1 MKFFPRKFLKKS
13 EGDMIL
19 NCIKNAEKQTS
30 GEIRV
35 HFQKK
40 IKKPVINA
48 AVDTFFELKMDQTK
62 DRNGVLF
69 FIVPRKKQF
78 AIIGDEG
85 INNVV
90 PDDFWEEVKS
100 VLESHFEDRSWA
112 QGICKGIELTGEKL
126 KKYFPYEE
134 DDINELSDEISYS

>member
-1 MKFFPRKFLKKS
+1 MIFFPRKFLKKK
-13 EGDMIL
+13 EGDKIL
-19 NCIKNAEKQTS
+19 KSIKNAEKKTS

-40 IKKPVINA
+40 IKKPVIEA
-48 AVDTFFELKMDQTK
+48 AVDTFFRLKMDETK

-100 VLESHFEDRSWA
+100 ILETHFKDKSWA
-112 QGICKGIELTGEKL
+112 EGLIKGIEITGEKL
-126 KKYFPYEE
+126 KKYFPHEE
-134 DDINELSDEISYS
+134 DDKNELSDEISYS

>member
-1 MKFFPRKFLKKS
+1 MIFFPRKFLKKA
-13 EGDMIL
+13 EGDVIL
-19 NCIKNAEKQTS
+19 NSIKEVERKTS

-40 IKKPVINA
+40 IKKPVIDA
-48 AVDTFFELKMDQTK
+48 AVDKFFELKMDETK

-90 PDDFWEEVKS
+90 PDDFWEEVRAI
-100 VLESHFEDRSWA
+100 LESHFKNKLWA
-112 QGICKGIELTGEKL
+112 EGIIKGIELTGEKL

>member
-1 MKFFPRKFLKKS
+1 MVFFPRKFLKKQ

-19 NCIKNAEKQTS
+19 KCIKEAESKTS

-40 IKKPVINA
+40 IKDDVLTEA
-48 AVDTFFELKMDQTK
+48 AKKFYDLKMDKTK
-62 DRNGVLF
+62 DKNGVLI

-85 INNVV
+85 INKVV
-90 PDDFWEEVKS
+90 PDDFWNEIKD
-100 VLESHFEDRSWA
+100 VLEKYFKNSNWA
-112 QGICKGIELTGEKL
+112 EGICKAIKLSGEKL
-126 KKYFPYEE
+126 KKYFPVQD
-134 DDINELSDEISYS
+134 DDINELPDEISYS

>member
-48 AVDTFFELKMDQTK
+48 AVDTFFELKMDETK

-100 VLESHFEDRSWA
+100 VLERHFEDRSWA

>member
-1 MKFFPRKFLKKS
+1 MKFFPRKFLKKP

>member
-1 MKFFPRKFLKKS
+1 MIFFPRKFLKKA

-19 NCIKNAEKQTS
+19 NSIKEAERKTS

-48 AVDTFFELKMDQTK
+48 AVDKFFELEMDKTK

-69 FIVPRKKQF
+69 FIVPRIKQF

-100 VLESHFEDRSWA
+100 ILEEHFKNKSWA
-112 QGICKGIELTGEKL
+112 EGIVKGIELTGEKL
-126 KKYFPYEE
+126 KKYFPHEE
-134 DDINELSDEISYS
+134 DDVNELSDEISYS